1 MTVMITDQAVPCVN
15 VLLDQQRNT
24 SVGYCWLTMIA
35 DPVSQLAYQAAF
47 QVPKH
52 PGYLGVS
59 DALPTK
65 FRWISHIIHL
75 WVTNGLIW
83 LLIQ

>member
-35 DPVSQLAYQAAF
+35 DPVSQLVY
-47 QVPKH
+47 
-52 PGYLGVS
+52 
-59 DALPTK
+59 
-65 FRWISHIIHL
+65 
-75 WVTNGLIW
+75 
-83 LLIQ
+83 